1 LTGGAGPGRSCTNI
15 DTGSPSGGRPLTC
28 EQLGHINKPVTVARG
43 EMTRPFYRIAA
54 DAVARCIPGAKLV
67 VMPDWRQIAVI
78 QQV

>member
-1 LTGGAGPGRSCTNI
+1 
-15 DTGSPSGGRPLTC
+15 
-28 EQLGHINKPVTVARG
+28 
-43 EMTRPFYRIAA
+43 MTRPFYRIAA